1 MHMWLELHET
11 RFRDL
16 VREAETAALRREDR
30 RVRWTT
36 VFAPGRRVRWG
47 R

>member
-1 MHMWLELHET
+1 MDMWLELHEA

-16 VREAETAALRREDR
+16 VREAETAARRRDDR

-36 VFAPGRRVRWG
+36 VYAPGRRVRWD